1 MNSLGKLEHHNE
13 ISFYVDDKLY
23 LKGEILID
31 DKCYCEG
38 IITDNNTEYFVFG
51 TFVKY
56 DYLDLYIVIND
67 SKVYRWSA
75 TKGYLKYNGKYSKLS
90 SDIVQD
96 FYMKARGLEVD
107 PRECGKDEPMPILL
121 FLEKLKLFREEW
133 FQDERNRKIYNS
145 LNSISSKIDKL
156 HK

>member
-1 MNSLGKLEHHNE
+1 MNSLGNLEHHNE

-38 IITDNNTEYFVFG
+38 IITDNNNKYFVFG
-51 TFVKY
+51 TYVKY

-67 SKVYRWSA
+67 SKIYRWIA
-75 TKGYLKYNGKYSKLS
+75 TKGYLKYNGKYSKLN
-90 SDIVQD
+90 SDVVHD
-96 FYMKARGLEVD
+96 FYLKARGLDAD
-107 PRECGKDEPMPILL
+107 PRDYGSDNPMYV
-121 FLEKLKLFREEW
+121 FLKELKLFREEW
-133 FQDERNRKIYNS
+133 FQDEKNSKIYNS

>member
-67 SKVYRWSA
+67 SKVYRYYA
-75 TKGYLKYNGKYSKLS
+75 TKGYLKYNGKYSKLN
-90 SDIVQD
+90 SDIVNK
-96 FYMKARGLEVD
+96 FYMKARRLEVD
-107 PRECGKDEPMPILL
+107 PRDYGSDNPMYV

-133 FQDERNRKIYNS
+133 FQDEKNRNIYNS
-145 LNSISSKIDKL
+145 LNSISSEIDKL
-156 HK
+156 QK